1 MSGKAP
7 PRGPRASHPCDL
19 ERDVAAR
26 TLLETDVRH
35 CTEGGAPDRIV
46 GMPRGTPGI
55 MSPFHVEDFFNLDLL
70 SATANPDAASSR
82 SPSQSHCPTN
92 SLAHLPPMPPQL
104 DLAANF
110 DICGLSA
117 IDEDGMFDFGA
128 GGPYDGLVGATD
140 FLKPGTDSF
149 AGLSHVPHD
158 LFSGFD
164 SGLDGVDPSAP
175 SRSHPQ
181 PSRSTTTASA
191 TTTAPISS
199 SSGNSASRSPAFQ
212 FAIGPQLVGTSAP
225 CRSTSHGPPRGGGAR
240 RHGMQRRRGPRGDPS
255 VLVKNEMSKQ
265 KRWCGVGM
273 TNKKASESEH
283 KSRRWRDHVSGKTL
297 RTLSNAGGP
306 RLLPVRVAEAHKQK

>member
-1 MSGKAP
+1 MARPSVLDFP
-7 PRGPRASHPCDL
+7 SHP
-19 ERDVAAR
+19 
-26 TLLETDVRH
+26 
-35 CTEGGAPDRIV
+35 PS
-46 GMPRGTPGI
+46 I

-70 SATANPDAASSR
+70 FATANPDAASSR

-104 DLAANF
+104 DFAANF

-140 FLKPGTDSF
+140 FLKAGTDPF

-175 SRSHPQ
+175 SCSHPQ
-181 PSRSTTTASA
+181 PSRSATREST

-199 SSGNSASRSPAFQ
+199 SSGSNASHSPAFQ

-225 CRSTSHGPPRGGGAR
+225 CRSASHGPPRGGGAR
-240 RHGMQRRRGPRGDPS
+240 RRGVQRRRGPRGEPR
-255 VLVKNEMSKQ
+255 VL
-265 KRWCGVGM
+265 G
-273 TNKKASESEH
+273 AH
-283 KSRRWRDHVSGKTL
+283 
-297 RTLSNAGGP
+297 P
-306 RLLPVRVAEAHKQK
+306 RGDD